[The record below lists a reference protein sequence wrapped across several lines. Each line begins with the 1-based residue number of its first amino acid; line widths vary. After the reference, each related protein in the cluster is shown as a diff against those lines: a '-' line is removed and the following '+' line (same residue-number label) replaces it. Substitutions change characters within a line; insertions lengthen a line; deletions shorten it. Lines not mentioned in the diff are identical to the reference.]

1 MKYKFN
7 FSYEDLSIKGSSFLK
22 GVVIYCDNNDFIEA
36 IQEFKKQYPNGVIKG
51 IVINE
56 N

>member
-1 MKYKFN
+1 MYRFN

-22 GVVIYCDNNDFIEA
+22 GVTIEIDTLDFIEA
-36 IQEFKKQYPNGVIKG
+36 IKVFNQKYPNSNIKG

>member
-7 FSYEDLSIKGSSFLK
+7 FSYEDLSIKGSTFLK
-22 GVVIYCDNNDFIEA
+22 GVTIYTDSQDFIQA
-36 IQEFKKQYPNGVIKG
+36 IGEFNKQYPNSNIKG

>member
-7 FSYEDLSIKGSSFLK
+7 FSYEDLSKEGSTFLK
-22 GVVIYCDNNDFIEA
+22 GDTIYCDSQDFIEA
-36 IQEFKKQYPNGVIKG
+36 IRVFKEKHPNSNIKG